1 MKRYRKTGF
10 YFVTIF
16 SIAVVLF
23 ADYGDLNLFFTL
35 KAMIIVFPIILFAY
49 FQGFNSNMKENKFL
63 IGVLEIVIILNILI
77 AAIYALT
84 YSDYLIFLMGLCL
97 ILSMPNFELSE
108 NGYVGF
114 NDPFW
119 CYMYSSTLI
128 LGFLQFDGATE
139 YIIPGIL
146 ILILGILLPTITN
159 NWFQWL
165 NFRVYSLYL
174 IITFDLMMREGKIG
188 IYELLMPGLVQ
199 EAELNGTI
207 SIFATCLCMIACL
220 TLLFRRIRVQ
230 KPFNLSTNY

>member
-1 MKRYRKTGF
+1 MKKYRKTGF
-10 YFVTIF
+10 YFVTVF

-35 KAMIIVFPIILFAY
+35 KAMIIVFPIIVFAY
-49 FQGFNSNMKENKFL
+49 FQGFNSNMEENKFL

-77 AAIYALT
+77 AAIYAFT

-114 NDPFW
+114 IDPFW
-119 CYMYSSTLI
+119 CCAYSSTLI
-128 LGFLQFDGATE
+128 LGFLRFDGATE
-139 YIIPGIL
+139 YIIPGTL
-146 ILILGILLPTITN
+146 ILILGILLPAITN

-174 IITFDLMMREGKIG
+174 IITFDLMMREGAIG
-188 IYELLMPGLVQ
+188 IYQLLMPGLLQ
-199 EAELNGTI
+199 EVDLNDTI
-207 SIFATCLCMIACL
+207 SIFATYLGMIACL
-220 TLLFRRIRVQ
+220 ALLFRRVRVQ
-230 KPFNLSTNY
+230 QPVNLFD